1 MSQVARRLR
10 PFGESI
16 FSTMTRLADECQ
28 AINLSQGFPDFDG
41 PEWLKEAAREAISR
55 GPNQYAPSPGSLE
68 LRQALS
74 AKVKRDYDLDYRADT
89 EITIT
94 CGATEAIAASLLG
107 LLDPGDEVLL
117 MEPFYDSYPAAV
129 ALAGATARFLT
140 LRPPAFELDLEA
152 LDRLITPSTRLL
164 VLNSPNNPTGKVFSP
179 AELQALAE
187 RARRHD
193 LLVLSDEVYEHLVY
207 APHRHI
213 PMATL
218 EGMRQRTL
226 TLSSF
231 SKTLSMTG
239 WKVGYAMAPPELT
252 AAVRSAHQFLT
263 FCSIAPLQAA
273 LARTLHHLPAYLPA
287 LQSEYLE
294 RRDLLASG
302 LGLAPAAGT
311 YFLVKE
317 VAMPALEYCQRL
329 AREARVAAIP
339 CSAFYQSGAGDRLVR
354 FAFCK
359 SLDTL
364 REAVRRTQ
372 EWNASCQRS
381 GQ

>member
-16 FSTMTRLADECQ
+16 FSTMTRLAEECQ

-41 PEWLKEAAREAISR
+41 PDWLKQAAREAILK

-68 LRQALS
+68 LRRALS
-74 AKVKRDYDLDYRADT
+74 AKVKRDYDLDYRAKD
-89 EITIT
+89 EITVT

-107 LLDPGDEVLL
+107 LLDPEDEVIL

-152 LDRLITPSTRLL
+152 LDRLITPATRLL
-164 VLNSPNNPTGKVFSP
+164 VLNSPNNPSGKVFSAEEL
-179 AELQALAE
+179 AELAV

-193 LLVLSDEVYEHLVY
+193 FLVLSDEVYEHLVY
-207 APHRHI
+207 PPHRHLPI
-213 PMATL
+213 ATL
-218 EGMRQRTL
+218 EGMRARTL

-239 WKVGYAMAPPELT
+239 WKVGYAMAPPALT

-273 LARTLHHLPAYLPA
+273 LARTLDHLPAYLTE
-287 LQSEYLE
+287 LQRQYLE
-294 RRDLLASG
+294 RRDLLAAG
-302 LGLAPAAGT
+302 LGLAPSDGT
-311 YFLVKE
+311 YFLVQQ
-317 VAMPALEYCQRL
+317 VDRPALEYCQRL

-339 CSAFYQSGAGDRLVR
+339 CSAFYQGEAGDRWVR

-372 EWNASCQRS
+372 EWNASCQS
-381 GQ
+381 TGQ